1 MRAHW
6 WLCKL
11 AVREEKHWGGG
22 GGGGGGTE
30 GNLSFFLSSRDSH
43 ESRISWLVLLED
55 VFPILGKWGNLSSDV
70 LVCEHRFARP
80 IRRACSQTSH
90 VFERR
95 TSTGS
100 GLFALLS
107 RDFGKSFGQ
116 IVSIRVKTFSHAN
129 LVASRR
135 TEEPRLTTTPF
146 IRPPRYYDHIL
157 SNQT

>member
-22 GGGGGGTE
+22 GGGGEIGGGTE
-30 GNLSFFLSSRDSH
+30 ENFSFFLYSRDSH
-43 ESRISWLVLLED
+43 ELRISWLVLLED

-70 LVCEHRFARP
+70 LVCEYRFARP
-80 IRRACSQTSH
+80 IRRACSQASH

-100 GLFALLS
+100 VLFALLS
-107 RDFGKSFGQ
+107 RDFGKIFAQ
-116 IVSIRVKTFSHAN
+116 IVSIRVKTFSHA
-129 LVASRR
+129 RR
-135 TEEPRLTTTPF
+135 IKREKSSLPVDVRRLKT
-146 IRPPRYYDHIL
+146 
-157 SNQT
+157 